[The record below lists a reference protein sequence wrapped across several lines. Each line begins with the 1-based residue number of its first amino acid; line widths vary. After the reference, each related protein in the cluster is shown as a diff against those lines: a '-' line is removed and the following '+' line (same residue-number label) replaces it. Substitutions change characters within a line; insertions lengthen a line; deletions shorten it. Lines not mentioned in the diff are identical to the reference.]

1 MKKLY
6 CVICRKYKK
15 FEKPKVSYMLEKTLA
30 LSTIWSKYKNED
42 KKYLKKKK
50 QLRYQKLLVWL
61 KTYNYFNNKCQE
73 FKLKYVDETRNYSP
87 KEI

>member
-30 LSTIWSKYKNED
+30 LSAIWSKYKNED

-61 KTYNYFNNKCQE
+61 KTYNYFNNVKN
-73 FKLKYVDETRNYSP
+73 LN
-87 KEI
+87 